1 MPRFPRWSSSSSS
14 VASGLSI
21 AGRWRR
27 KKGIDDE
34 LARRIADLVNS
45 DSEIKSA
52 TMGGDAVWDIMSD
65 WGTSAESE
73 SGSGGFWICSAPD
86 MVRNR
91 NKTPSS
97 SRTYLGPVFF
107 FSALHWPMTRIRRL
121 RVEDVVVVDDES
133 SSGGGGWVIEGSHHH
148 PSKSIPPSSLPP
160 TRLRDMDMVLCSRA
174 SDLSSKAL
182 P

>member
-1 MPRFPRWSSSSSS
+1 M
-14 VASGLSI
+14 
-21 AGRWRR
+21 
-27 KKGIDDE
+27 
-34 LARRIADLVNS
+34 
-45 DSEIKSA
+45 
-52 TMGGDAVWDIMSD
+52 MSD
-65 WGTSAESE
+65 WETSAESE

-121 RVEDVVVVDDES
+121 RVEDVVVVVVVVDES
-133 SSGGGGWVIEGSHHH
+133 SSGGGSVIEGSHHH